1 MRTAGPITP
10 SPSGARLCLRVQ
22 PRASRD
28 EIAGVAGGAVRV
40 RLRAPPVEG
49 AANDALLRFLAD
61 RLDVSRATLTLVS
74 GRTARTKLVEVSG
87 LSAEDV
93 GRRLGL

>member
-1 MRTAGPITP
+1 
-10 SPSGARLCLRVQ
+10 VQ

-28 EIAGVAGGAVRV
+28 EIAGVAGGALRV

-49 AANDALLRFLAD
+49 AANHALLRFLAD
-61 RLDVSRATLTLVS
+61 RLDVSRASLTLVS
-74 GRTARTKLVEVSG
+74 GRTARTKLVEVRG

>member
-1 MRTAGPITP
+1 MRTAGPITAG
-10 SPSGARLCLRVQ
+10 PSGARVCLRVQ

-28 EIAGVAGGAVRV
+28 EIAGVAGGALRV
-40 RLRAPPVEG
+40 RL
-49 AANDALLRFLAD
+49 LAD
-61 RLDVSRATLTLVS
+61 RLDVSRASLTLVS
-74 GRTARTKLVEVSG
+74 GRTARTKLVEVRG

>member
-1 MRTAGPITP
+1 MRTAGPITAG
-10 SPSGARLCLRVQ
+10 PSGARVCLRVQ

-28 EIAGVAGGAVRV
+28 EIAGVAGGALRV
-40 RLRAPPVEG
+40 RLRAPVEG

-61 RLDVSRATLTLVS
+61 RLDVSRASLTLVS
-74 GRTARTKLVEVSG
+74 GRTARTKLVEVRG

>member
-1 MRTAGPITP
+1 MRTAGPITAG
-10 SPSGARLCLRVQ
+10 PSGARVCLRVQ

-28 EIAGVAGGAVRV
+28 EIAGVAGGALRV

-49 AANDALLRFLAD
+49 AANHALLRFLAD
-61 RLDVSRATLTLVS
+61 RLDVSRASLTLVS
-74 GRTARTKLVEVSG
+74 GRTARTKLIEVRG